1 MECEVRK
8 HITQMTTEEKT
19 LLNNYLKKNYKLNTH
34 TKNRQ
39 KEKYIDTNLIHRAIQ
54 NGSIVEYHYKGN
66 NRILGNTNENGI
78 NVCCVLDIDN
88 MEVVTVYD
96 NEVKD
101 KHYTLDKSKYR
112 KNFDI
117 KKMLN

>member
-1 MECEVRK
+1 VEQSK
-8 HITQMTTEEKT
+8 I
-19 LLNNYLKKNYKLNTH
+19 N
-34 TKNRQ
+34 
-39 KEKYIDTNLIHRAIQ
+39 RAIQ